1 MAGNSYLVPADL
13 EAELDQMKAAVDG
26 ENENQEQAKADPFLM
41 ETLPEFTQR
50 PWLETL
56 PRGLR
61 IYVARYMLSQHRMP
75 IEVGRWTKQ
84 DRTERTCTHC
94 RNTGRRCG
102 QICRCVFPHKHKCV
116 GSERHY
122 LTYCPSTNTNFGTMA
137 AESGRLPR

>member
-1 MAGNSYLVPADL
+1 MIRYVRDHAIRDMYNDL
-13 EAELDQMKAAVDG
+13 LDMPKY
-26 ENENQEQAKADPFLM
+26 EFLL

-94 RNTGRRCG
+94 RNTGKRCG
-102 QICRCVFPHKHKCV
+102 LLCKCIHPHRHKC
-116 GSERHY
+116 
-122 LTYCPSTNTNFGTMA
+122 
-137 AESGRLPR
+137 